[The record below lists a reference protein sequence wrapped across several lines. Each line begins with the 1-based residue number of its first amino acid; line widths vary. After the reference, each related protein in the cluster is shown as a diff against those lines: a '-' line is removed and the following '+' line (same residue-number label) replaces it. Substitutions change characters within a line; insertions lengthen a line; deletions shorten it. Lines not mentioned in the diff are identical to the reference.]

1 MKKADVNANNR
12 LTKVSVIQNLL
23 GISVCGIPC
32 VGIPVCECE
41 KSCDIGQYLE
51 YRICN
56 CRKKLISKLV
66 KECSENINEN
76 EMTYIMEL

>member
-1 MKKADVNANNR
+1 M
-12 LTKVSVIQNLL
+12 
-23 GISVCGIPC
+23 
-32 VGIPVCECE
+32 GIPVCECE
-41 KSCDIGQYLE
+41 KSCGIGQYLD
-51 YRICN
+51 YKSCN

>member
-1 MKKADVNANNR
+1 M
-12 LTKVSVIQNLL
+12 IQDLF
-23 GISVCGIPC
+23 GISVCEIPC

-41 KSCDIGQYLE
+41 KSCDIGQYLD
-51 YRICN
+51 YKSCN

>member
-1 MKKADVNANNR
+1 MQTK
-12 LTKVSVIQNLL
+12 LTKVSVIQDLF
-23 GISVCGIPC
+23 GIPVCGVPY

-41 KSCDIGQYLE
+41 KSCDIGQYLD
-51 YRICN
+51 YKICN